1 MEELDGDLAND
12 DANAVGIGL
21 SEELAICS
29 LLFGGEVQVR
39 RSCQEVSISTDEAIT
54 SEGSST
60 SVIGRHCRAY
70 ELRGARDGK
79 DGRWRHEASKGGRL
93 AIRSLLCSSVNQ
105 LGR

>member
-1 MEELDGDLAND
+1 MEKLDGDLAND
-12 DANAVGIGL
+12 DANAVGISL

-39 RSCQEVSISTDEAIT
+39 RSCQEVSISTDDEAIT
-54 SEGSST
+54 RKDSST

-79 DGRWRHEASKGGRL
+79 DGRWRHEASKGGKISDSKL
-93 AIRSLLCSSVNQ
+93 AV
-105 LGR
+105 